1 MAWFQ
6 PKTVLDKVFEY
17 SIILK
22 GIDGLLEL
30 LAAILLIFIGPSQ
43 IKGFVSFVTQ
53 KELLADPSDPIANL
67 LVHATAGLQQGAI
80 TFAVIY
86 LLIHAII
93 KLVAVFGLLRNKL
106 WAYPFSLI
114 TLGLLV
120 VYQVY
125 DIIVAHSIGM
135 VLLTI
140 FDVFI
145 LWLIWREYGKVRE
158 SLKAEAVKRES

>member
-6 PKTVLDKVFEY
+6 PKTILDKIFEY
-17 SIILK
+17 GIILK

-43 IKGFVSFVTQ
+43 IKGFVAFVTQ
-53 KELLADPSDPIANL
+53 KELLANPRDPIANF
-67 LVHATAGLQQGAI
+67 LVHATAGLQQGAV

-86 LLIHAII
+86 LLIHAVI
-93 KLVAVFGLLRNKL
+93 KLVAVFGLLRNEL

-120 VYQVY
+120 IYQVY
-125 DIIVAHSIGM
+125 DIITVHSVGM

-145 LWLIWREYGKVRE
+145 LWLILREYSKVKKK
-158 SLKAEAVKRES
+158 LA